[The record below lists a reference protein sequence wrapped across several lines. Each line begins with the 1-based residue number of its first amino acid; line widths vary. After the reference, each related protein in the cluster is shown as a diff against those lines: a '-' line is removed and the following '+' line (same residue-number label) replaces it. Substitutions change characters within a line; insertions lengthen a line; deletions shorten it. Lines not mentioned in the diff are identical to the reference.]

1 MRKCLSRITRH
12 IVLPCLITMDTGGDT
27 FTRYTYFYLKS
38 TVLMVCEMSLYVT
51 LIITKRYRCC
61 IDEYPKLEFDHY
73 GSSFTGISMSIVM
86 KRRKKFLS

>member
-12 IVLPCLITMDTGGDT
+12 IVLPCLSTMDTGGDT
-27 FTRYTYFYLKS
+27 FTRYIYFYLKS
-38 TVLMVCEMSLYVT
+38 TVLMVCEMSLYLT

-61 IDEYPKLEFDHY
+61 IDVYPKLEFDDY
-73 GSSFTGISMSIVM
+73 GFSFTGISMSIVM